1 MDRPW
6 WWLWSH
12 CPGLGAA
19 RIRALRSVA
28 YEWSVGP
35 AELWSWPT
43 HRLQT
48 LLSWPESCW
57 SSVESFRR
65 LHGKTPKINV
75 PGNVL
80 LPGDHQWPQG
90 VDRLDR
96 PPVLLHHCGD
106 LSLLHGQRQQ
116 QAVAVV
122 GTRAASAHG
131 LAVAEDLGRSLAS
144 MGWPVISGLAEGIDA
159 AAHQGCLDAGG
170 RPVAVLGTA
179 LERVYPRHH
188 ETLQSEASCKG
199 LLLTELS
206 SGTAM
211 NRASFVE
218 RNRLI
223 VALAKA
229 LVVVECPER
238 SGALI
243 TAKFASQL
251 QCPVWVVPGD
261 ARRWSSRGSNELLR
275 NQASLLL
282 TTSDLADHL
291 GEGPLMSASTS
302 VAQDALLA
310 AIGDGASIE
319 TLQRR
324 LGAKGGDLS
333 SRLVALECQGQLVCE
348 AGHLWR
354 RRRS

>member
-1 MDRPW
+1 
-6 WWLWSH
+6 
-12 CPGLGAA
+12 
-19 RIRALRSVA
+19 
-28 YEWSVGP
+28 
-35 AELWSWPT
+35 
-43 HRLQT
+43 
-48 LLSWPESCW
+48 
-57 SSVESFRR
+57 
-65 LHGKTPKINV
+65 
-75 PGNVL
+75 
-80 LPGDHQWPQG
+80 
-90 VDRLDR
+90 
-96 PPVLLHHCGD
+96 
-106 LSLLHGQRQQ
+106 
-116 QAVAVV
+116 
-122 GTRAASAHG
+122 
-131 LAVAEDLGRSLAS
+131 VAEDLGRTLAS
-144 MGWPVISGLAEGIDA
+144 MGWPVLSGLAEGIDA

-170 RPVAVLGTA
+170 RPVAVLGTS

-188 ETLQSEASCKG
+188 ETFQAEVSRKG

-211 NRASFVE
+211 NRGSFVE

-275 NQASLLL
+275 NQASPLL
-282 TTSDLADHL
+282 TPADLADHL

-310 AIGDGASIE
+310 AIGDVHP
-319 TLQRR
+319 
-324 LGAKGGDLS
+324 
-333 SRLVALECQGQLVCE
+333 SRLFSGA
-348 AGHLWR
+348 
-354 RRRS
+354 

>member
-1 MDRPW
+1 
-6 WWLWSH
+6 
-12 CPGLGAA
+12 
-19 RIRALRSVA
+19 
-28 YEWSVGP
+28 
-35 AELWSWPT
+35 
-43 HRLQT
+43 
-48 LLSWPESCW
+48 
-57 SSVESFRR
+57 VERFRR
-65 LHGKTPKINV
+65 LRGKTPKINV

-96 PPVLLHHCGD
+96 PPGSLCITVVTYRCFTANGNSRLLPLWG
-106 LSLLHGQRQQ
+106 LGPLQPM
-116 QAVAVV
+116 V
-122 GTRAASAHG
+122 

-188 ETLQSEASCKG
+188 ETLQSEVSRKG

-211 NRASFVE
+211 NRGSFVE

-243 TAKFASQL
+243 TAKFAVSTAMSCL
-251 QCPVWVVPGD
+251 GC
-261 ARRWSSRGSNELLR
+261 SR
-275 NQASLLL
+275 
-282 TTSDLADHL
+282 
-291 GEGPLMSASTS
+291 
-302 VAQDALLA
+302 
-310 AIGDGASIE
+310 
-319 TLQRR
+319 
-324 LGAKGGDLS
+324 
-333 SRLVALECQGQLVCE
+333 
-348 AGHLWR
+348 
-354 RRRS
+354 

>member
-1 MDRPW
+1 M
-6 WWLWSH
+6 
-12 CPGLGAA
+12 
-19 RIRALRSVA
+19 
-28 YEWSVGP
+28 
-35 AELWSWPT
+35 
-43 HRLQT
+43 
-48 LLSWPESCW
+48 
-57 SSVESFRR
+57 
-65 LHGKTPKINV
+65 
-75 PGNVL
+75 
-80 LPGDHQWPQG
+80 
-90 VDRLDR
+90 
-96 PPVLLHHCGD
+96 
-106 LSLLHGQRQQ
+106 
-116 QAVAVV
+116 
-122 GTRAASAHG
+122 
-131 LAVAEDLGRSLAS
+131 
-144 MGWPVISGLAEGIDA
+144 ISGLAEGIDA

-188 ETLQSEASCKG
+188 ETLQSEVSCKG
-199 LLLTELS
+199 LLLNELS

-211 NRASFVE
+211 NRGSFVE

-251 QCPVWVVPGD
+251 QGPVWVVPGD

-324 LGAKGGDLS
+324 LGAKGGHLS